1 MAGEHR
7 MNTPEGK
14 RLLAAL
20 RGADYAHAGE
30 ETAIELALADWH
42 KSSRR
47 RILDAGCGRGGT
59 AHYLQSHGWG
69 LVTGVDRDSTSIDH
83 ARKNYPHLAFA
94 AADLTDAQSLPDGP
108 FDGIT
113 MFNVLYAISDQA
125 AALKALRTVAATGAQ
140 LMIFD
145 YTGTAGYSK
154 AISSL
159 HPEFGLWHPPV
170 PAKMSATLQAV
181 GWHLVTTHSLNREYE
196 RWYAD
201 LVSRF
206 TTREAAL
213 ASVADEATIAYA
225 RGFYAN
231 LLHLIREGA
240 LGGAIFH
247 AEAA

>member
-1 MAGEHR
+1 

-30 ETAIELALADWH
+30 ETAIELALAEWP
-42 KSSRR
+42 KNSRR

-59 AHYLQSHGWG
+59 AHFLRTHGWG
-69 LVTGVDRDSTSIDH
+69 LVTGVDRDSDSIDH
-83 ARKNYPHLAFA
+83 AREKYPEVTFA
-94 AADLTDAQSLPDGP
+94 TADLTDARSLPDGP

-125 AALKALRTVAATGAQ
+125 AALKALRTVAAPGAQ

-145 YTGTAGYSK
+145 YTGTGGYEK
-154 AISSL
+154 AVASL
-159 HPEFGLWHPPV
+159 HPEFALWHPPIM
-170 PAKMSATLQAV
+170 AKMSATLQAA
-181 GWHLVTTHSLNREYE
+181 GWDLVTTHSLNREYE

-206 TTREAAL
+206 TTRQTAL

-225 RGFYAN
+225 KGFYAN

>member
-1 MAGEHR
+1 

-14 RLLAAL
+14 RLLSAL

-30 ETAIELALADWH
+30 ETAIELALADWP
-42 KSSRR
+42 KSPRR

-59 AHYLQSHGWG
+59 AHFLQSHGWG
-69 LVTGVDRDSTSIDH
+69 LVTGVDRDSASIDH
-83 ARKNYPHLAFA
+83 AREKYPETTFA
-94 AADLTDAQSLPDGP
+94 TADLTDAPSLPDGP

-125 AALKALRTVAATGAQ
+125 AALKSLRTVAAPSAR

-145 YTGTAGYSK
+145 YTGTSGYAK
-154 AISSL
+154 AIASL
-159 HPEFGLWHPPV
+159 HSEFGLWHPPV
-170 PAKMSATLQAV
+170 PATISSTLRAA
-181 GWHLVTTHSLNREYE
+181 GWHLVATHSLNRKYE

-206 TTREAAL
+206 TTRQAML

-225 RGFYAN
+225 KGFYAN
-231 LLHLIREGA
+231 LLHLIREGV

>member
-1 MAGEHR
+1 

-30 ETAIELALADWH
+30 ETAIEMALADWP
-42 KSSRR
+42 KTSRR

-59 AHYLQSHGWG
+59 AHFLQTKGWG
-69 LVTGVDRDSTSIDH
+69 IVTGVDRDASSIDH
-83 ARKNYPHLAFA
+83 AREKYPEVTFA
-94 AADLTDAQSLPDGP
+94 TADLTDAQTLPDGP

-125 AALKALRTVAATGAQ
+125 AALKALRSVAAPGAQ
-140 LMIFD
+140 FMIFD
-145 YTGTAGYSK
+145 YTDSVGYSK
-154 AISSL
+154 AIASL
-159 HPEFGLWHPPV
+159 HAEFGLWHPPV
-170 PAKMSATLQAV
+170 IAKMSAMLQAA

-206 TTREAAL
+206 TTRQAAL
-213 ASVADEATIAYA
+213 ATVADDATIAYA
-225 RGFYAN
+225 KGFYAN

>member
-1 MAGEHR
+1 

-30 ETAIELALADWH
+30 ETAIELALADWP
-42 KSSRR
+42 KSARR

-59 AHYLQSHGWG
+59 AHFLQSHGWG
-69 LVTGVDRDSTSIDH
+69 LVTGVDRDSASVAH
-83 ARKNYPHLAFA
+83 AREKYPEVTFA
-94 AADLTDAQSLPDGP
+94 TADLTDAQSLPDWP

-113 MFNVLYAISDQA
+113 MFNVLYAIPDHA
-125 AALKALRTVAATGAQ
+125 AALNALRTVAAPGAR

-145 YTGTAGYSK
+145 YTGTSGYAK
-154 AISSL
+154 AIASL
-159 HPEFGLWHPPV
+159 HSEFGLWHPPIL
-170 PAKMSATLQAV
+170 AKISAVLQAS
-181 GWHLVTTHSLNREYE
+181 GWNLLASHSLNREYE

-206 TTREAAL
+206 TTRQAAL

-225 RGFYAN
+225 KGFYTN

-240 LGGAIFH
+240 IGGAIFH
-247 AEAA
+247 AETA

>member
-1 MAGEHR
+1 

-14 RLLAAL
+14 RLLSAL

-30 ETAIELALADWH
+30 ETAIEMALADWP

-59 AHYLQSHGWG
+59 AHFLQTKGWG
-69 LVTGVDRDSTSIDH
+69 IVTGVDRDASSIDH
-83 ARKNYPHLAFA
+83 AREEYPEVTFA
-94 AADLTDAQSLPDGP
+94 TADLTEALTLPDGP

-113 MFNVLYAISDQA
+113 MFNVLYAIPNQA
-125 AALKALRTVAATGAQ
+125 AALKALRTVAAPGAQ

-145 YTGTAGYSK
+145 YTETGGYEK
-154 AISSL
+154 AVASL
-159 HPEFGLWHPPV
+159 HPEFALWHPPV
-170 PAKMSATLQAV
+170 MAKMPATLQAA
-181 GWHLVTTHSLNREYE
+181 GWRLVTTYSINREYE

-206 TTREAAL
+206 TTRQAVL
-213 ASVADEATIAYA
+213 ASVADDTMIAYA
-225 RGFYAN
+225 RGLYAN

-247 AEAA
+247 AEAD

>member
-1 MAGEHR
+1 

-14 RLLAAL
+14 RLLSAL

-30 ETAIELALADWH
+30 ETAIEMALANWP

-47 RILDAGCGRGGT
+47 RILDGGCGRGGT
-59 AHYLQSHGWG
+59 AHFLQTHGWG
-69 LVTGVDRDSTSIDH
+69 LVTGVDRDADSVAH
-83 ARKNYPHLAFA
+83 ARENYPEVTFA
-94 AADLTDAQSLPDGP
+94 TADLMDAQSLPDGP

-145 YTGTAGYSK
+145 YTGTSGYEK
-154 AISSL
+154 AVASI
-159 HPEFGLWHPPV
+159 HQEFALWHPPV
-170 PAKMSATLQAV
+170 IAKMPAMLQSA
-181 GWHLVTTHSLNREYE
+181 GWHLLATHSLNREYE

-206 TTREAAL
+206 TTRQAAL
-213 ASVADEATIAYA
+213 AAATDEATIAYA
-225 RGFYAN
+225 KGFYSN
-231 LLHLIREGA
+231 LLHLIRSGA
-240 LGGAIFH
+240 VGGAIFH